1 MPKPKFDYEG
11 DEFYKEIERLAFRG
25 MLDSEI
31 AYALSDK
38 FGVDLNPAT
47 FGAMKNGHY
56 QGWNDEQNKI
66 RSERLC
72 SSLERGRSG
81 INALVRGK
89 YLKMAIGGGIV
100 KGKTVTKRHVVV
112 NGQQTKNLIVETRET
127 EQELPPNAQAL
138 STWLYQNDKEWR
150 KKCLLKKEEEE
161 ADKLP
166 FDKKKGVSISKW
178 IEHEIESNSE
188 EEEE

>member
-31 AYALSDK
+31 SYALSDK

-47 FGAMKNGHY
+47 FSNMKNGKY
-56 QGWNDEQNKI
+56 GSWNKEQNVKY
-66 RSERLC
+66 SERIRQC
-72 SSLERGRSG
+72 LERGRSG

-89 YLKMAIGGGIV
+89 YLKMAIGGGVV

-112 NGQQTKNLIVETRET
+112 NGQQTDNLIVETRET

-178 IEHEIESNSE
+178 IEHEMESNNE
-188 EEEE
+188 EEE